1 MGLSSENIDDAAI
14 PTNDSD
20 FGPWL
25 LVSRRRGSNRGR
37 GSGPRAPHVT
47 HGTAA
52 ALSPVVGPSR
62 GSDMRSLRGGR
73 RAAASG
79 RPPPSPVTS
88 PVGDSVVQPPIQC
101 SLVNPTVT
109 SHPPIAPTVV
119 CESQGDNP
127 QSQCALPHIPSIL
140 NPTPH
145 ISPGM
150 EPSCIQYRSKSPP
163 PVLRSSVQSLPVP
176 PPQPD
181 SNPHSDIVERVSNAL
196 DEEDMVEDESQGE
209 ESSDEDDDN
218 EMADQILSDT
228 CSEDNMTLYQYQM
241 EARRET
247 LVRKGPSIHS
257 TSPKKGRMEADEP
270 CS

>member
-1 MGLSSENIDDAAI
+1 M
-14 PTNDSD
+14 
-20 FGPWL
+20 
-25 LVSRRRGSNRGR
+25 
-37 GSGPRAPHVT
+37 
-47 HGTAA
+47 
-52 ALSPVVGPSR
+52 
-62 GSDMRSLRGGR
+62 
-73 RAAASG
+73 
-79 RPPPSPVTS
+79 
-88 PVGDSVVQPPIQC
+88 
-101 SLVNPTVT
+101 
-109 SHPPIAPTVV
+109 
-119 CESQGDNP
+119 
-127 QSQCALPHIPSIL
+127 QSF
-140 NPTPH
+140 T
-145 ISPGM
+145 
-150 EPSCIQYRSKSPP
+150 
-163 PVLRSSVQSLPVP
+163 VP